1 MDHPYSNTKPHQKG
15 KHLKLNDRTTIQEL
29 HSKGYS
35 NRAIAREL
43 NCSPSTVGYELKR
56 GTVSV
61 YRYKAVEGQ
70 STYELHRSE
79 CGRKSWSL
87 DACVGYA
94 LAKGIFQKDQVV
106 STKTLYNYV
115 DLGLMDI
122 KNGDLPE
129 KVKRN
134 TKTRRA
140 RVNKRILGRSID
152 ERSPRVESRKDF
164 GHWECDLV
172 LGHKTKDDD
181 VLLTLCER
189 KTRQFFMIKIE
200 DKTSAIVM
208 KEFDK
213 LREYYGSKW
222 NQIFKSIT
230 TDNGSGFA
238 DLSDLEQVS
247 KTLVYYAHPYTSC
260 DKGSV
265 ERHNGLIRRYIPKG
279 DRMDKYSVEDI
290 AKIEVWCNS
299 LPRKILNYKTPEEYF
314 DTELDCIYRRR

>member
-1 MDHPYSNTKPHQKG
+1 
-15 KHLKLNDRTTIQEL
+15 
-29 HSKGYS
+29 
-35 NRAIAREL
+35 
-43 NCSPSTVGYELKR
+43 
-56 GTVSV
+56 
-61 YRYKAVEGQ
+61 
-70 STYELHRSE
+70 
-79 CGRKSWSL
+79 
-87 DACVGYA
+87 
-94 LAKGIFQKDQVV
+94 
-106 STKTLYNYV
+106 
-115 DLGLMDI
+115 
-122 KNGDLPE
+122 DLPE

-152 ERSPRVESRKDF
+152 ERSRKL

-181 VLLTLCER
+181 MLLTLWER

-200 DKTSAIVM
+200 DKTSASVM
-208 KEFDK
+208 KAFDK
-213 LREYYGSKW
+213 FREYYGSKW

-265 ERHNGLIRRYIPKG
+265 E
-279 DRMDKYSVEDI
+279 
-290 AKIEVWCNS
+290 
-299 LPRKILNYKTPEEYF
+299 
-314 DTELDCIYRRR
+314 